1 MLDWNTVIAS
11 VLASTALSS
20 VVTGIIAPSINWG
33 IEKKRLTRSDR
44 KEKIQKWRQMVH
56 DVALQ
61 VNKIE
66 TGEIPRPSNVRSV
79 EAFLLDQHQDFP
91 SLMSVLP
98 ESAGYEIF
106 GSLTVHAGRSRP
118 HALIYLDREIGK
130 LEDKWGLR

>member
-1 MLDWNTVIAS
+1 MFDWNTVIAS
-11 VLASTALSS
+11 VLASTVLSS

-33 IEKKRLTRSDR
+33 IEKKRLKRSDR

-56 DVALQ
+56 DVALE

-66 TGEIPRPSNVRSV
+66 RGEIPRPSNVRSA
-79 EAFLLDQHQDFP
+79 EAYFLEQHPNFS

-106 GSLTVHAGRSRP
+106 GSMTFHAGRTRP
-118 HALIYLDREIGK
+118 HALIYLDSEIGK
-130 LEDKWGLR
+130 IEEKWGLR